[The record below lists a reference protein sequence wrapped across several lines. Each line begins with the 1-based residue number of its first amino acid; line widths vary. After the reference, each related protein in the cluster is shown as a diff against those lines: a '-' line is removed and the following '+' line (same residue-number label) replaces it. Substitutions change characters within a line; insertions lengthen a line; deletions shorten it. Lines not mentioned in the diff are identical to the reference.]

1 MNKETLWVLDA
12 DSQKFAKRDVNIVP
26 GLYKIV
32 DEIIVNAADN
42 KVKICPF
49 ACMLIMTMI
58 ICVLTRRVCM

>member
-12 DSQKFAKRDVNIVP
+12 DSPKFVKRDVNIVP

-42 KVKICPF
+42 KVKI
-49 ACMLIMTMI
+49 
-58 ICVLTRRVCM
+58 